1 MGVAGAVAGTFGIQ
15 PLVGAFGVPY
25 LQAAEPM
32 DERQI
37 RVPLRNSSEMSQGD
51 LLAVVVPLMQYG
63 FSAGFSAATVATR
76 ENTETSTAHLKG
88 WPR

>member
-25 LQAAEPM
+25 QAAEPR

-37 RVPLRNSSEMSQGD
+37 RVPLRKSSEMSQGVRD
-51 LLAVVVPLMQYG
+51 EGGPRSTRKVVACRVKVGLL
-63 FSAGFSAATVATR
+63 
-76 ENTETSTAHLKG
+76 
-88 WPR
+88 

>member
-25 LQAAEPM
+25 QAAEPR

-37 RVPLRNSSEMSQGD
+37 RVPLRNSPPNVTGCLPSRELFG
-51 LLAVVVPLMQYG
+51 LLKWLGSTRRILVRPSLATLGSDEPDVPGY
-63 FSAGFSAATVATR
+63 AG
-76 ENTETSTAHLKG
+76 
-88 WPR
+88 